1 MENEQEQPKEE
12 AVVEQEQP
20 VVEEAVVEEPQESVE
35 ELKQRLAN
43 AKAENIRKTQELQKL
58 REQTDSRNAPAKQ
71 KFDPTDL
78 STWNDIEL
86 KAVLKDPQYAAIQ
99 TQAEEL
105 LDKRRFQRY
114 HAEQEESK
122 LRVNAELERQKRF
135 PETLDP
141 SHPMAIR
148 MSELMHL
155 HRLDRT
161 PAGYLVAAE
170 LAASQFKQQKASAA
184 GRKLEQSRQ
193 TDVKVNFQGEASR
206 PAPKVSD
213 KSKVE
218 ELKKRAM
225 QGDEEARREWMAFRI
240 SKGL

>member
-1 MENEQEQPKEE
+1 MSEQEQQPNEE
-12 AVVEQEQP
+12 VVEQPEP

-43 AKAENIRKTQELQKL
+43 AKAENARKTQELQKL
-58 REQTDSRNAPAKQ
+58 REVQDTSTRHAPARQ

-78 STWNDIEL
+78 DTWGDTEL
-86 KAVLKDPQYAAIQ
+86 RAVLKDPQYVAIQ
-99 TQAEEL
+99 HKAEEL
-105 LDKRRFQRY
+105 LEKRRFLRY

-122 LRVNAELERQKRF
+122 LRVNAELERQKKY

-141 SHPMAIR
+141 SHPMAVK
-148 MSELMHL
+148 MSELMHQ

-170 LAASQFKQQKASAA
+170 LAASQLKQQKATAA
-184 GRKLEQSRQ
+184 GRKAEQTRQ
-193 TDVKVNFQGEASR
+193 TDVKANFQGESSR

-213 KSKVE
+213 KVKDE
-218 ELKKRAM
+218 ELKQRA
-225 QGDEEARREWMAFRI
+225 QAGDEAARKEWFKR
-240 SKGL
+240 KGLI

>member
-86 KAVLKDPQYAAIQ
+86 IC
-99 TQAEEL
+99 
-105 LDKRRFQRY
+105 
-114 HAEQEESK
+114 
-122 LRVNAELERQKRF
+122 
-135 PETLDP
+135 
-141 SHPMAIR
+141 
-148 MSELMHL
+148 
-155 HRLDRT
+155 
-161 PAGYLVAAE
+161 
-170 LAASQFKQQKASAA
+170 
-184 GRKLEQSRQ
+184 
-193 TDVKVNFQGEASR
+193 
-206 PAPKVSD
+206 
-213 KSKVE
+213 
-218 ELKKRAM
+218 
-225 QGDEEARREWMAFRI
+225 
-240 SKGL
+240 